1 MQLGERV
8 RDTRRDQ
15 GKTQAELADEVGTS
29 QSAISQIEAGE
40 RSPTYDMIRRLAD
53 ALGVAPG
60 YLMGGSVRGEDVDEL
75 SPEEE
80 AHFRQLRGL
89 SEQGR
94 EELKEYMQYLRYLE
108 KQRREQQSGEDG
120 DGDEP

>member
-1 MQLGERV
+1 MEIGDRV
-8 RDTRRDQ
+8 RDIRNRQ
-15 GKTQAELADEVGTS
+15 GKTQAELAEALGTS

-40 RSPTYDMIRRLAD
+40 RNPTYDMIRRLAD
-53 ALGVAPG
+53 KLNVSPG
-60 YLMGGSVRGEDVDEL
+60 YLMGGDVKGEDIEEL

-89 SEQGR
+89 SEEGK
-94 EELKEYMQYLRYLE
+94 EELKVYMQYLRYLE
-108 KQRREQQSGEDG
+108 RQRRSEGDA